1 MQRIFRTYQLVLFSR
16 SSKKYTTLLFVIKSM
31 WSTYVTF
38 FLITMRTHSDKI
50 KLYYRFIFASL
61 KLQTLPNIYLM
72 NQNKRLSRS
81 ILYSIIAVTSLW
93 CLKSAEILFGL
104 NLSFM
109 GLVPLDLMGILGII
123 TAPLVHGSLEH
134 IFNNTFAILILAS
147 FLYYGYPKSW
157 WKVLCLVWILS
168 GIGVWIF
175 ARQANHI
182 GASGITHGLFFFL
195 FVASIFRR
203 DKSSVAIMMIA
214 FLLYGGM
221 TMTIFPRE
229 EGISFEYHF
238 FGALA
243 GVIAALIWRNSDPKP
258 ALKRYEW

>member
-1 MQRIFRTYQLVLFSR
+1 M
-16 SSKKYTTLLFVIKSM
+16 K
-31 WSTYVTF
+31 
-38 FLITMRTHSDKI
+38 
-50 KLYYRFIFASL
+50 
-61 KLQTLPNIYLM
+61 
-72 NQNKRLSRS
+72 QNKRLTQ
-81 ILYSIIAVTSLW
+81 SIIYSFFFITFLW
-93 CLKSAEILFGL
+93 CIKSAEILFGWD
-104 NLSFM
+104 LSFM
-109 GLVPLDLMGILGII
+109 GLVPLNTNGLLGIL
-123 TAPLVHGSLEH
+123 TAPLVHGSLQH
-134 IFNNTFAILILAS
+134 IFNNTFAILILSS

-157 WKVLCLVWILS
+157 YKVVGLVWLLS
-168 GIGVWIF
+168 GVGVWLF
-175 ARQANHI
+175 ARQATHI

-195 FVASIFRR
+195 FVVSIFRR

-258 ALKRYEW
+258 AVKRYDWEGEDADDDLEQEWYVDHSPENDNEPKLH

>member
-1 MQRIFRTYQLVLFSR
+1 M
-16 SSKKYTTLLFVIKSM
+16 K
-31 WSTYVTF
+31 
-38 FLITMRTHSDKI
+38 
-50 KLYYRFIFASL
+50 
-61 KLQTLPNIYLM
+61 
-72 NQNKRLSRS
+72 QNKRLSQS
-81 ILYSIIAVTSLW
+81 ILYSVFGISILW
-93 CLKSAEILFGL
+93 CLKSAEILFGW

-109 GLVPLDLMGILGII
+109 GLVPLDAGGMLGIL

-134 IFNNTFAILILAS
+134 IFNNTFAILILSS

-157 WKVLCLVWILS
+157 FKVLSLVWVLS
-168 GIGVWIF
+168 GVGVWLF

-182 GASGITHGLFFFL
+182 GASGLTHGLFFFL

-203 DKSSVAIMMIA
+203 DKSSVAIMMIS

-221 TMTIFPRE
+221 TMSIFPRE

-243 GVIAALIWRNSDPKP
+243 GVIAALLWRDSDPKP
-258 ALKRYEW
+258 VEKRYEWEERGSVDDNDFGDEWRVDEEIEEENNPRLH

>member
-1 MQRIFRTYQLVLFSR
+1 MKQ
-16 SSKKYTTLLFVIKSM
+16 
-31 WSTYVTF
+31 
-38 FLITMRTHSDKI
+38 D
-50 KLYYRFIFASL
+50 
-61 KLQTLPNIYLM
+61 
-72 NQNKRLSRS
+72 KRLSQS
-81 ILYSIIAVTSLW
+81 ILYSFLAITLLW
-93 CLKSAEILFGL
+93 CLKSAEILFGW

-109 GLVPLDLMGILGII
+109 GLVPLEASGMLGIL

-147 FLYYGYPKSW
+147 VLYYGYPKSW
-157 WKVLCLVWILS
+157 WKVLCLVWVLS
-168 GIGVWIF
+168 GVGVWLF
-175 ARQANHI
+175 ARQATHI
-182 GASGITHGLFFFL
+182 GASGLTHGLFFFL

-243 GVIAALIWRNSDPKP
+243 GVIAAFIWRNSDPKP
-258 ALKRYEW
+258 VLKRYEWEESPSDDDIDIGEEWQVQDSTESENNPRLH

>member
-1 MQRIFRTYQLVLFSR
+1 M
-16 SSKKYTTLLFVIKSM
+16 KE
-31 WSTYVTF
+31 
-38 FLITMRTHSDKI
+38 
-50 KLYYRFIFASL
+50 
-61 KLQTLPNIYLM
+61 
-72 NQNKRLSRS
+72 NKRLSQS
-81 ILYSIIAVTSLW
+81 VLFTIFAITILW
-93 CLKSAEILFGL
+93 CIKSAEILFGL

-109 GLVPLDLMGILGII
+109 GLVPLQASGILGII

-147 FLYYGYPKSW
+147 VLYYGYPKSW
-157 WKVLCLVWILS
+157 FKVLSLVWLLS
-168 GIGVWIF
+168 GVGVWLF

-182 GASGITHGLFFFL
+182 GASGVTHGLFFFL
-195 FVASIFRR
+195 FIASIFRR

-243 GVIAALIWRNSDPKP
+243 GVIAALIWRDSDPKP
-258 ALKRYEW
+258 LEKRYEWENNRSEEDIDIGQEWQVDDPTESEDNPRLH

>member
-1 MQRIFRTYQLVLFSR
+1 
-16 SSKKYTTLLFVIKSM
+16 
-31 WSTYVTF
+31 
-38 FLITMRTHSDKI
+38 
-50 KLYYRFIFASL
+50 
-61 KLQTLPNIYLM
+61 M
-72 NQNKRLSRS
+72 NKNKRLSQS
-81 ILYSIIAVTSLW
+81 ILYSVLAITILW
-93 CLKSAEILFGL
+93 CLKSAELLFGL

-109 GLVPLDLMGILGII
+109 GLVPLEPYGLLGIL

-147 FLYYGYPKSW
+147 FLYYGYPNSW
-157 WKVLCLVWILS
+157 LKVLTLVWLLS
-168 GIGVWIF
+168 GVGVWLF

-182 GASGITHGLFFFL
+182 GASGVTHGLFFFL

-221 TMTIFPRE
+221 TMSIFPRE

-243 GVIAALIWRNSDPKP
+243 GVIAAIIWRDSDPKP
-258 ALKRYEW
+258 VVKRYEWEKNGAVDDLDIGDEWQVDEPLEQEDKPRIH

>member
-1 MQRIFRTYQLVLFSR
+1 M
-16 SSKKYTTLLFVIKSM
+16 KE
-31 WSTYVTF
+31 
-38 FLITMRTHSDKI
+38 
-50 KLYYRFIFASL
+50 
-61 KLQTLPNIYLM
+61 
-72 NQNKRLSRS
+72 NKRLSQS
-81 ILYSIIAVTSLW
+81 VLYTIFAITILW
-93 CLKSAEILFGL
+93 CIKSAEILFGL

-109 GLVPLDLMGILGII
+109 GLVPLQASGILGII

-147 FLYYGYPKSW
+147 VLYYGYPKTW
-157 WKVLCLVWILS
+157 FKVLSLVWLLS
-168 GIGVWIF
+168 GVGVWLF

-182 GASGITHGLFFFL
+182 GASGVTHGLFFFL
-195 FVASIFRR
+195 FIASIFRR

-243 GVIAALIWRNSDPKP
+243 GVIAALIWRDSDPKP
-258 ALKRYEW
+258 LEKRYEWENNRSEEDIDIGQEWQVDDPTESEDNPRLH

>member
-1 MQRIFRTYQLVLFSR
+1 
-16 SSKKYTTLLFVIKSM
+16 
-31 WSTYVTF
+31 
-38 FLITMRTHSDKI
+38 
-50 KLYYRFIFASL
+50 
-61 KLQTLPNIYLM
+61 
-72 NQNKRLSRS
+72 
-81 ILYSIIAVTSLW
+81 
-93 CLKSAEILFGL
+93 
-104 NLSFM
+104 M
-109 GLVPLDLMGILGII
+109 GLVPLQASGILGIL

-147 FLYYGYPKSW
+147 VLYYGYPKSW
-157 WKVLCLVWILS
+157 FKVLSLVWLLS
-168 GIGVWIF
+168 GVGVWLF

-182 GASGITHGLFFFL
+182 GASGVTHGLFFFL
-195 FVASIFRR
+195 FIASIFRR

-243 GVIAALIWRNSDPKP
+243 GVIAALIWRDSDPKP
-258 ALKRYEW
+258 VEKRYEWENNSSEEDFDIGQEWQVDDPKESQDNPRLH

>member
-1 MQRIFRTYQLVLFSR
+1 MC
-16 SSKKYTTLLFVIKSM
+16 
-31 WSTYVTF
+31 
-38 FLITMRTHSDKI
+38 
-50 KLYYRFIFASL
+50 
-61 KLQTLPNIYLM
+61 M
-72 NQNKRLSRS
+72 NQNKRLSQS
-81 ILYSIIAVTSLW
+81 ILYSIFAICILW
-93 CLKSAEILFGL
+93 CLKSAEILFDL

-109 GLVPLDLMGILGII
+109 GLVPLKLTGMLGIL

-157 WKVLCLVWILS
+157 WKALSLIWLLS
-168 GIGVWIF
+168 GVGVWLF

-182 GASGITHGLFFFL
+182 GASGVTHGLFFFL

-243 GVIAALIWRNSDPKP
+243 GVIAAVIWRNSDPKP
-258 ALKRYEW
+258 AVKRYEWEQSDEEDDTFIGDEWQVDKPPSPDPNEKEKSGTRLH

>member
-1 MQRIFRTYQLVLFSR
+1 MQ
-16 SSKKYTTLLFVIKSM
+16 
-31 WSTYVTF
+31 
-38 FLITMRTHSDKI
+38 
-50 KLYYRFIFASL
+50 
-61 KLQTLPNIYLM
+61 P
-72 NQNKRLSRS
+72 NKRLSQS
-81 ILYSIIAVTSLW
+81 ILYSVLAISILW
-93 CLKSAEILFGL
+93 CLKSAEILFGW

-109 GLVPLDLMGILGII
+109 GLVPLEPSGMLGII

-147 FLYYGYPKSW
+147 VLYYGYPKSW
-157 WKVLCLVWILS
+157 WKVTILVWILS
-168 GIGVWIF
+168 GVGVWLF

-182 GASGITHGLFFFL
+182 GASGLTHGLFFFL

-243 GVIAALIWRNSDPKP
+243 GVIAALIWRDSDPKP
-258 ALKRYEW
+258 VLKRYEWEDDGSDDGFQDDLDIGEQWQSDVPEESAEQPDYIKKYCAVKYIRKHSSSK

>member
-1 MQRIFRTYQLVLFSR
+1 M
-16 SSKKYTTLLFVIKSM
+16 K
-31 WSTYVTF
+31 
-38 FLITMRTHSDKI
+38 
-50 KLYYRFIFASL
+50 
-61 KLQTLPNIYLM
+61 
-72 NQNKRLSRS
+72 QNKRLSQS
-81 ILYSIIAVTSLW
+81 ILFSIFAITILW

-109 GLVPLDLMGILGII
+109 GLVPLNAAGTLGIV

-147 FLYYGYPKSW
+147 VLYYGYPKSW
-157 WKVLCLVWILS
+157 WKVLTLVWILS
-168 GIGVWIF
+168 GVGVWLF

-182 GASGITHGLFFFL
+182 GASGVTHGLFFFL
-195 FVASIFRR
+195 FVASVFRR

-221 TMTIFPRE
+221 TLTIFPRE

-243 GVIAALIWRNSDPKP
+243 GVIAALIWRDSDPKP
-258 ALKRYEW
+258 VEKRYEWENNNAQDDIDIGDEWRVDEPSELEDKPRLHL

>member
-1 MQRIFRTYQLVLFSR
+1 M
-16 SSKKYTTLLFVIKSM
+16 K
-31 WSTYVTF
+31 
-38 FLITMRTHSDKI
+38 
-50 KLYYRFIFASL
+50 
-61 KLQTLPNIYLM
+61 
-72 NQNKRLSRS
+72 QNKRLSQS
-81 ILYSIIAVTSLW
+81 ILYSIFAITTLW

-109 GLVPLDLMGILGII
+109 GLVPLEFSGMLGIL

-147 FLYYGYPKSW
+147 ILYYGYPKSW
-157 WKVLCLVWILS
+157 WKVLSLVWVLS
-168 GIGVWIF
+168 GLGVWLF

-195 FVASIFRR
+195 FVVSIFRR

-243 GVIAALIWRNSDPKP
+243 GVIAALIWRESDPIP
-258 ALKRYEW
+258 AVKRYEWEGNDTKDDINIGEEWQVDEPPENESTPRLH

>member
-1 MQRIFRTYQLVLFSR
+1 M
-16 SSKKYTTLLFVIKSM
+16 K
-31 WSTYVTF
+31 
-38 FLITMRTHSDKI
+38 
-50 KLYYRFIFASL
+50 
-61 KLQTLPNIYLM
+61 
-72 NQNKRLSRS
+72 QNKRLSQS
-81 ILYSIIAVTSLW
+81 ILYSIFVIIILW

-109 GLVPLDLMGILGII
+109 GLVPLEFSGMLGIL

-147 FLYYGYPKSW
+147 VLYYGYPKSW
-157 WKVLCLVWILS
+157 WKVLSLVWVLS
-168 GIGVWIF
+168 GLGVWLF

-195 FVASIFRR
+195 FVVSIFRR

-243 GVIAALIWRNSDPKP
+243 GVIAALIWRESDPIP
-258 ALKRYEW
+258 AVKRYEWEENDTEDDMKIGEEWQVDEPPEHEDPPRLH

>member
-1 MQRIFRTYQLVLFSR
+1 
-16 SSKKYTTLLFVIKSM
+16 
-31 WSTYVTF
+31 
-38 FLITMRTHSDKI
+38 
-50 KLYYRFIFASL
+50 
-61 KLQTLPNIYLM
+61 M
-72 NQNKRLSRS
+72 NQNKRLSQG
-81 ILYSIIAVTSLW
+81 ILYTIFAITILW
-93 CLKSAEILFGL
+93 CIKSAEILFGL

-109 GLVPLDLMGILGII
+109 GLVPLDALGMLGIL

-147 FLYYGYPKSW
+147 VLYYGYPKSW
-157 WKVLCLVWILS
+157 YKVLALVWVLS
-168 GIGVWIF
+168 GAGVWLF
-175 ARQANHI
+175 ARQATHI

-195 FVASIFRR
+195 FIASIFRR

-243 GVIAALIWRNSDPKP
+243 GMIAALIWRDSDPKP
-258 ALKRYEW
+258 AVKRYEWEESSSQDDIDIGDEWQVDVASEGEDKPRFH